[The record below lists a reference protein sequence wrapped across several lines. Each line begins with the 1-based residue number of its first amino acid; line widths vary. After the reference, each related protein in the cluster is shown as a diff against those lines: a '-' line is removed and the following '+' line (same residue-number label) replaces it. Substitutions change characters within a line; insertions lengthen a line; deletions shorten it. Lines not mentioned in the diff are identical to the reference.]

1 VTKMMLAIKAKIL
14 LHISIIKAGILC
26 HIWLLKQEQAE
37 CLLERDSWPVNT
49 LAYERLNLGY
59 AIQGMKV
66 AFWEA
71 II

>member
-1 VTKMMLAIKAKIL
+1 MMLMTMIKAKIL

-26 HIWLLKQEQAE
+26 HIWLLKQEQTE

-59 AIQGMKV
+59 AILGLKIT
-66 AFWEA
+66 FWEA
-71 II
+71 IL

>member
-1 VTKMMLAIKAKIL
+1 MMLMIMIKAKFL

-37 CLLERDSWPVNT
+37 CLMERDSWPVNT

-59 AIQGMKV
+59 AILELKITS
-66 AFWEA
+66 WEA
-71 II
+71 FL

>member
-1 VTKMMLAIKAKIL
+1 MMLMIMIKAKIL

-26 HIWLLKQEQAE
+26 HIWSLKQEQAE
-37 CLLERDSWPVNT
+37 CLLERDSWPANT